1 MGVRTGLVSVTF
13 RQLAVEEVVEV
24 AAQSGL
30 AAIEWGGDIH
40 VPLGDLPA
48 ARKARALCED
58 HGLAV
63 AAYGSYLRAGSVD
76 REEIRTAVNTA
87 AELGAPRIRVWAG
100 TVGTAE
106 AGVGDRMAVT
116 RGLAELSDVAAG
128 SGIEVAM
135 ESHRGTLTDEVDS
148 TITLLLDVGAPN
160 LTTYWQPPVDL
171 DDGECLAQLEALM
184 PWLSTVH
191 VFLVAFQHQAA
202 AVRPRI
208 PVASGA
214 RPHRQGASR
223 DQRAAGIRCRRLGD
237 PAGHRCRQTPQL
249 GADCLTAVEN
259 FLLRS
264 GQAVESDAI
273 LAGDRVSPQ
282 SRPGG

>member
-24 AAQSGL
+24 AAQSSL

-128 SGIEVAM
+128 SGIEIAM
-135 ESHRGTLTDEVDS
+135 EFHRGTLTDEVDS

-171 DDGECLAQLEALM
+171 DDAECLAQLEALM

-191 VFLVAFQHQAA
+191 VFSWWPSNTRLPLSGRESLWRPVLDRIAKEPREVNALLEFVADDSVAQLATDAA
-202 AVRPRI
+202 KLHSWVP
-208 PVASGA
+208 
-214 RPHRQGASR
+214 
-223 DQRAAGIRCRRLGD
+223 
-237 PAGHRCRQTPQL
+237 
-249 GADCLTAVEN
+249 TA
-259 FLLRS
+259 
-264 GQAVESDAI
+264 
-273 LAGDRVSPQ
+273 
-282 SRPGG
+282 

>member
-1 MGVRTGLVSVTF
+1 MAVRTGLVSVTF

-24 AAQSGL
+24 ADQAGL

-58 HGLAV
+58 RGLAI

-76 REEIRTAVNTA
+76 REEIRTAVTTA
-87 AELGAPRIRVWAG
+87 VELGAPRIRVWAG

-116 RGLAELSDVAAG
+116 RGLAELADVAAA
-128 SGIEVAM
+128 SGIEIAL
-135 ESHRGTLTDEVDS
+135 EFHRNTLTDEVDS

-171 DDGECLAQLEALM
+171 DDAECLEQLEALM

-191 VFLVAFQHQAA
+191 VFSWWPSNNRLPLAARESLWRPVLDRLAAEPREINALLEFVADDSVTQLTTDAA
-202 AVRPRI
+202 DLHSWV
-208 PVASGA
+208 
-214 RPHRQGASR
+214 
-223 DQRAAGIRCRRLGD
+223 
-237 PAGHRCRQTPQL
+237 
-249 GADCLTAVEN
+249 
-259 FLLRS
+259 
-264 GQAVESDAI
+264 
-273 LAGDRVSPQ
+273 
-282 SRPGG
+282 

>member
-1 MGVRTGLVSVTF
+1 VGVRTGLVSVTF

-24 AAQSGL
+24 AVQAGL
-30 AAIEWGGDIH
+30 AAVEWGGDVH

-58 HGLAV
+58 NGLAV

-76 REEIRTAVNTA
+76 REEIRTAVTTA

-116 RGLAELSDVAAG
+116 RGLAELADVAAG
-128 SGIEVAM
+128 SGIEIAM
-135 ESHRGTLTDEVDS
+135 EFHRGTLTDEVDS

-171 DDGECLAQLEALM
+171 NDVECLEQLEALM

-191 VFLVAFQHQAA
+191 VFSWWPSNNRLPLAARESLWRPVLDRLAAEPREINALLEFVADDSIAQLTTDAA
-202 AVRPRI
+202 NLHSWV
-208 PVASGA
+208 
-214 RPHRQGASR
+214 
-223 DQRAAGIRCRRLGD
+223 
-237 PAGHRCRQTPQL
+237 
-249 GADCLTAVEN
+249 
-259 FLLRS
+259 
-264 GQAVESDAI
+264 
-273 LAGDRVSPQ
+273 
-282 SRPGG
+282 

>member
-24 AAQSGL
+24 AVQAGL
-30 AAIEWGGDIH
+30 AAVEWGGDVH

-58 HGLAV
+58 SGLAV

-76 REEIRTAVNTA
+76 REEIRTAVTTA

-116 RGLAELSDVAAG
+116 RGLAELADVAAG
-128 SGIEVAM
+128 SGIEIAM
-135 ESHRGTLTDEVDS
+135 EFHRGTLTDEVDS

-171 DDGECLAQLEALM
+171 NDVECLEQLEALM

-191 VFLVAFQHQAA
+191 VFSWWPSNNRLPLAARESLWRPALDRLAAEPREINALLEFVADDSVAQLTTDAA
-202 AVRPRI
+202 NLHSWV
-208 PVASGA
+208 
-214 RPHRQGASR
+214 
-223 DQRAAGIRCRRLGD
+223 
-237 PAGHRCRQTPQL
+237 
-249 GADCLTAVEN
+249 
-259 FLLRS
+259 
-264 GQAVESDAI
+264 
-273 LAGDRVSPQ
+273 
-282 SRPGG
+282 

>member
-1 MGVRTGLVSVTF
+1 MAVRTGLVSVTF
-13 RQLAVEEVVEV
+13 RKLAVEEVVQV
-24 AAQSGL
+24 AERAGL
-30 AAIEWGGDIH
+30 AAIEWGGDVH

-58 HGLAV
+58 RGLAI

-76 REEIRTAVNTA
+76 REEIRTAVTTA

-116 RGLAELSDVAAG
+116 RGLAELADVAAG
-128 SGIEVAM
+128 SGIEIAM
-135 ESHRGTLTDEVDS
+135 EFHRNTLTDEVDS

-171 DDGECLAQLEALM
+171 DDVECLQQLEALM

-191 VFLVAFQHQAA
+191 VFSWWPSNNRLPLAARESLWRPVLDRLAAEPREINALLEFVADDSVDQLATDAA
-202 AVRPRI
+202 HLHSWV
-208 PVASGA
+208 
-214 RPHRQGASR
+214 
-223 DQRAAGIRCRRLGD
+223 
-237 PAGHRCRQTPQL
+237 
-249 GADCLTAVEN
+249 
-259 FLLRS
+259 
-264 GQAVESDAI
+264 
-273 LAGDRVSPQ
+273 
-282 SRPGG
+282 

>member
-13 RQLAVEEVVEV
+13 RQLGVEEVVEV
-24 AAQSGL
+24 AEQAGL

-58 HGLAV
+58 RGIAI

-76 REEIRTAVNTA
+76 REEIRTAVTTA
-87 AELGAPRIRVWAG
+87 VELGAPRIRVWAG

-116 RGLAELSDVAAG
+116 RGLAELADVAAG
-128 SGIEVAM
+128 SGIEIAM
-135 ESHRGTLTDEVDS
+135 EFHRNTLTDEVDS

-171 DDGECLAQLEALM
+171 DEAECLQQLEALM

-191 VFLVAFQHQAA
+191 VFSWWPSNNRLPLAAREALWRPVLDRLAAEPREINALLEFVADDSVSQFTTDAA
-202 AVRPRI
+202 DLHSWV
-208 PVASGA
+208 
-214 RPHRQGASR
+214 
-223 DQRAAGIRCRRLGD
+223 
-237 PAGHRCRQTPQL
+237 
-249 GADCLTAVEN
+249 
-259 FLLRS
+259 
-264 GQAVESDAI
+264 
-273 LAGDRVSPQ
+273 
-282 SRPGG
+282 

>member
-1 MGVRTGLVSVTF
+1 VTF
-13 RQLAVEEVVEV
+13 RKLAVEEVVQV
-24 AAQSGL
+24 AERAGL
-30 AAIEWGGDIH
+30 AAIEWGGDVH

-58 HGLAV
+58 RGLAI

-76 REEIRTAVNTA
+76 REEIRTAVTTA

-116 RGLAELSDVAAG
+116 RGLVELADVAAG
-128 SGIEVAM
+128 SGIEIAM
-135 ESHRGTLTDEVDS
+135 EFHRNTLTDEVDS

-171 DDGECLAQLEALM
+171 DDVECLQQLEALM

-191 VFLVAFQHQAA
+191 VFSWWPSNNRLPLAARESLWRPVLDRLAAEPREINALLEFVADDSVDQLATDAA
-202 AVRPRI
+202 HLHSWV
-208 PVASGA
+208 
-214 RPHRQGASR
+214 
-223 DQRAAGIRCRRLGD
+223 
-237 PAGHRCRQTPQL
+237 
-249 GADCLTAVEN
+249 
-259 FLLRS
+259 
-264 GQAVESDAI
+264 
-273 LAGDRVSPQ
+273 
-282 SRPGG
+282 

>member
-1 MGVRTGLVSVTF
+1 MAVRTGLVSVTF
-13 RQLAVEEVVEV
+13 RKLAVEEVVQV
-24 AAQSGL
+24 AERAGL
-30 AAIEWGGDIH
+30 AAIEWGGDVH

-58 HGLAV
+58 RGLGI

-76 REEIRTAVNTA
+76 REEIRTAVTTA

-116 RGLAELSDVAAG
+116 RGLAELADVAAG
-128 SGIEVAM
+128 SGIEIAM
-135 ESHRGTLTDEVDS
+135 EFHRNTLTDEVDS

-171 DDGECLAQLEALM
+171 DDVECLQQLEALM

-191 VFLVAFQHQAA
+191 VFSWWPSNNRLPLAARESLWRPVLDRLAAEPREINALLEFVADDSVDQLATDAA
-202 AVRPRI
+202 HLHSWV
-208 PVASGA
+208 
-214 RPHRQGASR
+214 
-223 DQRAAGIRCRRLGD
+223 
-237 PAGHRCRQTPQL
+237 
-249 GADCLTAVEN
+249 
-259 FLLRS
+259 
-264 GQAVESDAI
+264 
-273 LAGDRVSPQ
+273 
-282 SRPGG
+282 

>member
-1 MGVRTGLVSVTF
+1 MAVRTGLVSVTF

-24 AAQSGL
+24 ADQAGL

-58 HGLAV
+58 RGLAI

-76 REEIRTAVNTA
+76 REEIRTAVTTA
-87 AELGAPRIRVWAG
+87 VELGAPRIRVWAG

-116 RGLAELSDVAAG
+116 RGLGELADMAAG
-128 SGIEVAM
+128 AGIEIAM
-135 ESHRGTLTDEVDS
+135 EFHRNTLTDEVDS

-171 DDGECLAQLEALM
+171 DDAECLEQLEALM

-191 VFLVAFQHQAA
+191 VFSWWPSNNRLPLAARESLWRPVLDRLAAEPREINALLEFVADDSVTQLTTDAA
-202 AVRPRI
+202 DLHSWV
-208 PVASGA
+208 
-214 RPHRQGASR
+214 
-223 DQRAAGIRCRRLGD
+223 
-237 PAGHRCRQTPQL
+237 
-249 GADCLTAVEN
+249 
-259 FLLRS
+259 
-264 GQAVESDAI
+264 
-273 LAGDRVSPQ
+273 
-282 SRPGG
+282 

>member
-24 AAQSGL
+24 ADQAGL

-40 VPLGDLPA
+40 VPLGDLQA

-58 HGLAV
+58 RGLAI

-76 REEIRTAVNTA
+76 REEIRTAVTTA
-87 AELGAPRIRVWAG
+87 VELGAPRIRVWAG

-116 RGLAELSDVAAG
+116 RGLAELADVAAG
-128 SGIEVAM
+128 SGIEIAM
-135 ESHRGTLTDEVDS
+135 EYHRNTLTDEVDS

-171 DDGECLAQLEALM
+171 DDAECLEQLEALM

-191 VFLVAFQHQAA
+191 VFSWWPSNNRLPLSAREALWRPVLDRLAAEPREINALLEFVADDSVTQLTTDAA
-202 AVRPRI
+202 DLHSWV
-208 PVASGA
+208 
-214 RPHRQGASR
+214 
-223 DQRAAGIRCRRLGD
+223 
-237 PAGHRCRQTPQL
+237 
-249 GADCLTAVEN
+249 
-259 FLLRS
+259 
-264 GQAVESDAI
+264 
-273 LAGDRVSPQ
+273 
-282 SRPGG
+282 

>member
-13 RQLAVEEVVEV
+13 RQLGVEEVVEV
-24 AAQSGL
+24 AEQAGL

-58 HGLAV
+58 RGIAI

-76 REEIRTAVNTA
+76 REEIRTAVTTA
-87 AELGAPRIRVWAG
+87 VELGAPRIRVWAG

-116 RGLAELSDVAAG
+116 RGLAELADVAAG
-128 SGIEVAM
+128 SGIEIAM
-135 ESHRGTLTDEVDS
+135 EFHRNTLTDEIDS

-171 DDGECLAQLEALM
+171 DDAECLQQLEALM

-191 VFLVAFQHQAA
+191 VFSWWPSNTRLPLAARESLWRPVLDRLAAEPREINALLEFVADDSVSQFTTDAA
-202 AVRPRI
+202 NLHSWV
-208 PVASGA
+208 
-214 RPHRQGASR
+214 
-223 DQRAAGIRCRRLGD
+223 
-237 PAGHRCRQTPQL
+237 
-249 GADCLTAVEN
+249 
-259 FLLRS
+259 
-264 GQAVESDAI
+264 
-273 LAGDRVSPQ
+273 
-282 SRPGG
+282 